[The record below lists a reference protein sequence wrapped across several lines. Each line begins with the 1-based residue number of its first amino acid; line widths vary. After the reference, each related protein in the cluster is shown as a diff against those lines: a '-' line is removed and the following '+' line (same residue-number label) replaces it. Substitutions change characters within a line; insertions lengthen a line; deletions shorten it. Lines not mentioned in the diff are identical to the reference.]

1 MKRAKERA
9 DGDDILEKRLLDED
23 NVEEKHDERILL
35 SESDLNGGKRKQIFN
50 NVAIEVFSNKL

>member
-9 DGDDILEKRLLDED
+9 EGDDILEKKLLDKE